1 MHTGL
6 QTDGRTDTQTLD
18 RVADS
23 NIQIYMFKYMPME
36 SRIEG

>member
-1 MHTGL
+1 MYTG
-6 QTDGRTDTQTLD
+6 QTDGRTDTQPLD

-23 NIQIYMFKYMPME
+23 NIQIHLFKYMPME